1 MAISSSGIGSNLDIN
16 GIISSL
22 MTVEQRPIT
31 LLTQKEAK
39 YQAQLTAY
47 GSLKGVLASF
57 QTSMQNLASAAKY
70 QGLTAA
76 VGDASVFTAA
86 ASNAAAAGGYTVSV
100 SNIAQSQVLAAAGV
114 ASMTSASSTGTL
126 TLKVGSGAAATV
138 TIDASNNT
146 LSGMRDAINAAN
158 AGVTATIVNDGS
170 ATPYKLVL
178 TASASGAANTIE
190 VTNGLTA
197 GELYDAV
204 AGLTQMRQAKDAVL
218 TVNGVPVTS
227 ASNTLTA
234 VIPGVTL
241 NLLKAG
247 DTTLTLARD
256 TASVQAAVGAFVKS
270 YNEVNTSIT
279 SMTAYNASTKQGAVL
294 IGDSTVHKLQSS
306 IRATLSNALAGTG
319 SSLTTLS
326 QIGVSF
332 QKDGSLALDSA
343 KLTKALENNFT
354 DLAALFGVHGKS
366 SNSLLSFVASG
377 TAAKPG
383 DYQVNITA
391 AATQGAAIGVNALAG
406 STVIDASNAGFSMTV
421 DGIASGALSL
431 AHGTYTPAQL
441 AAALQAAL
449 DSSSAFTANG
459 IGATVTLDTG
469 RIAIASK
476 SYGTASAISGAAGTA
491 LSALGLDGSE
501 NGAGT
506 DVAGSFAIDGT
517 VIAATGSGQTLTA
530 GADGITVRYS
540 GTAAQAAAN
549 PYATLSFSQGYASR
563 LSTLA
568 TSVLSSTGT
577 LAGRTSGIDA
587 SVRDIGER
595 RAELN
600 RRLAGIEARYRA
612 QFSALDVMVSRLN
625 QTSAFLAQQL
635 ASLTASTK

>member
-16 GIISSL
+16 GIITGL
-22 MTVEQRPIT
+22 MAVEQRPLT
-31 LLTQKEAK
+31 LLSQKEAK

-57 QTSMQNLASAAKY
+57 QTSMQSLASAARY

-76 VGDASVFTAA
+76 VGDATVFTAA
-86 ASNAAAAGGYTVSV
+86 ASNAAAAGAYSVSV

-114 ASMTSASSTGTL
+114 ASMTSPSSTGTL
-126 TLKVGSGAAATV
+126 TLKVGNGAAATV

-178 TASASGAANTIE
+178 TASASGAANTIQ
-190 VTNGLTA
+190 VTNSLTA
-197 GELYDAV
+197 GELSDAV

-218 TVNGVPVTS
+218 NVNGVPVTS

-256 TASVQAAVGAFVKS
+256 TASVQAAVAAFVKS

-294 IGDSTVHKLQSS
+294 IGDSTVQQLQSS
-306 IRATLSNALAGTG
+306 IRTTLSNALVGTG

-332 QKDGSLALDSA
+332 QKDGSLALDSV
-343 KLTKALENNFT
+343 KLTKAIDSNFS
-354 DLAALFGVHGKS
+354 DLAALFGVQGKS
-366 SNSLLSFVASG
+366 SNSLLSFVSSG
-377 TAAKPG
+377 TGTQPG

-391 AATQGAAIGVNALAG
+391 AATQGAAAAVNALAG
-406 STVIDASNAGFSMTV
+406 STVIDASNAEFSLTV
-421 DGIASGALSL
+421 DGIASGALL
-431 AHGTYTPAQL
+431 LVHGTYTPAQL
-441 AAALQAAL
+441 ATALQAAL
-449 DSSSAFTANG
+449 DSSAAFTTNG
-459 IGATVTLDTG
+459 IGATVTLDAG

-476 SYGTASAISGAAGTA
+476 SYGTASTISGAAGTA
-491 LSALGLDGSE
+491 LAALGLDGSE

-506 DVAGSFAIDGT
+506 NVAGSFAIDGA
-517 VIAATGSGQTLTA
+517 VIAATGTGQTLSA
-530 GADGITVRYS
+530 GTDGLTVRYT
-540 GTAAQAAAN
+540 GTAAQVAAN
-549 PYATLSFSQGYASR
+549 PNATLSFSQGYASR
-563 LSTLA
+563 LSKLA
-568 TSVLSSTGT
+568 TSVLSSTGP
-577 LAGRTSGIDA
+577 LAGRTNGIDA

-595 RAELN
+595 RAEIN

-625 QTSAFLAQQL
+625 QTSAFLTQQL
-635 ASLTASTK
+635 AGLSASTK